1 MAFDHYV
8 ILSCSIVIPYSQ
20 ITKHCV
26 ICYDVS
32 YMQTHHTKLLNVA
45 LRITFY
51 YLGLQCFVLRPVEHP
66 LNYRRAPTIQ
76 ISSSASQQD
85 RHLYGENR
93 LVTL

>member
-1 MAFDHYV
+1 MMHNINHFITL
-8 ILSCSIVIPYSQ
+8 ILLYTVYP
-20 ITKHCV
+20 
-26 ICYDVS
+26 
-32 YMQTHHTKLLNVA
+32 
-45 LRITFY
+45 
-51 YLGLQCFVLRPVEHP
+51 GLQCFVLRPVEHP